1 MFFIILSLGE
11 TTGFWFGAAY
21 MLAKGK
27 RNEGHETIMG
37 ISQGEPLPEAKFL
50 QMTAEGPQTV
60 TLSDKLKGRKVI
72 IFAVPGAFSTTC
84 HVAHMPSFI
93 RTKDAFA
100 EKGVDEIICV
110 AVNDPFVM
118 KMWAEATGADE
129 AGITC
134 LSDAD
139 GAYAKA
145 LGQDFDAEVVGF
157 YGRSKRYAMYVED
170 GVVKVFHPE
179 TTGGCEISSGEAL
192 LAEI

>member
-1 MFFIILSLGE
+1 MTISLGDRLPEVNFLRMTDAGPETVSLGE
-11 TTGFWFGAAY
+11 
-21 MLAKGK
+21 
-27 RNEGHETIMG
+27 
-37 ISQGEPLPEAKFL
+37 
-50 QMTAEGPQTV
+50 
-60 TLSDKLKGRKVI
+60 KLKGRNVVL
-72 IFAVPGAFSTTC
+72 FAVPGAFSTTC

-118 KMWAEATGADE
+118 KSWAEATGAEE
-129 AGITC
+129 AGIAC

-139 GAYAKA
+139 GSFTKA
-145 LGQDFDAEVVGF
+145 LGQDFDAEVIGF

-179 TTGGCEISSGEAL
+179 VTRGCEVSSGEAL
-192 LAEI
+192 LAAI